1 MNIRQIDFKAR
12 DKDIY
17 GIIIKGSV
25 KQNIIILN
33 LFASNKIVRKYMK
46 QNWQN

>member
-46 QNWQN
+46 QN